1 MHSVRVAS
9 CILVAGVH
17 LKAHTLVERA
27 IAEKEATGEEPKIF
41 LTERGQVRFCIY
53 LNEISTSCPDR
64 RDTGAPVRT
73 QARPYSLSE
82 RTPPESQY
90 YGKPPARTRME
101 SALTKPCA
109 GVRLT
114 RETKARTGEDGR
126 GRAKKVESTQ
136 LNARAVILV

>member
-9 CILVAGVH
+9 CILLASVH
-17 LKAHTLVERA
+17 LKVHTLVERA

-73 QARPYSLSE
+73 QAR
-82 RTPPESQY
+82 
-90 YGKPPARTRME
+90 YGTQEEGATVETGITRGQ
-101 SALTKPCA
+101 C
-109 GVRLT
+109 
-114 RETKARTGEDGR
+114 GR
-126 GRAKKVESTQ
+126 SN
-136 LNARAVILV
+136 L